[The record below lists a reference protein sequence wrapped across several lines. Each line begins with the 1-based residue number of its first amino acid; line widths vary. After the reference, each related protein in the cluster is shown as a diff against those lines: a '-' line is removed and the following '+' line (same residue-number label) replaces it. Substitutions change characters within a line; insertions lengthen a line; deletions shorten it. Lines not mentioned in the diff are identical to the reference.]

1 VVKFPVLDST
11 TPPTLAASPQD
22 PSNNTSS
29 MAPNALGSNP
39 LGSNPLLPDAQA
51 SAGLLIAA
59 QVSAQDNAQAASTP
73 VENGPSSS
81 TTSHPLGKIP
91 FTQIGSQRVGIGVW
105 LLLMPTLLVGLGMWT
120 FGSSP
125 KTSK

>member
-22 PSNNTSS
+22 PSNSTSS
-29 MAPNALGSNP
+29 MAPNA